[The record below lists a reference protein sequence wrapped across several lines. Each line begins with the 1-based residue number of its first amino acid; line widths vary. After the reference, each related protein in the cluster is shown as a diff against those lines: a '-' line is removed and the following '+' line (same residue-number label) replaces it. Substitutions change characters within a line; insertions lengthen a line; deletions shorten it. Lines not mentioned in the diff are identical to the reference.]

1 MKTIKK
7 YLSKDILFENSFSE
21 SASIILYQLI
31 FISLSRQRYFLSSMQ
46 SGLRI
51 EHLSLIK
58 NLYFY
63 KQGEKKFMNTERKEI
78 KIKSLFLF

>member
-7 YLSKDILFENSFSE
+7 HLSKDILFENSFSE

-31 FISLSRQRYFLSSMQ
+31 FISSSRQRYFSSMQ

-58 NLYFY
+58 DLYFY
-63 KQGEKKFMNTERKEI
+63 KQGEKD
-78 KIKSLFLF
+78 L